1 MDQNIKS
8 EFTLLEL
15 ILLIKNNFLVILLI
29 VSAPIIFSS
38 YIYYK
43 TPLIFKSSIEI
54 KKLIP
59 LQNKISFLDISEDD
73 LFNFFYETSNNE
85 IHINQIIESFLVNND
100 LSSSKDIEE
109 TRDLIT
115 LIREED
121 YFTLSVVD
129 ENIEYAENLIK
140 FFMEEINKKTTHSIV
155 KNLFDRKSYAIELK
169 QNLNNMKKE
178 EIMLIKEIDEIANKD
193 KKEKLISEKKVL
205 NQFFDDEHK
214 NLLEVLDQNI
224 RIAKSLGWTDEQFDY
239 EKLITV
245 PKISDATDQYININQ
260 SIPINNF
267 RDINIVDQ
275 FIQNRFFGLPPYTF
289 GSKILMQLRKEIEEG
304 FYYEVVKVNS
314 SLSHDI
320 IRSTE
325 RSYSKNIK
333 REMLILDQE
342 LKEFKVPWD
351 IKYKY
356 LLANQ
361 DNLKLV
367 NFSKINSNSLKV
379 SYYLYFAIS
388 FILGFIIALIYLLF
402 RSQISN
408 TSKT

>member
-115 LIREED
+115 LIREKD

-267 RDINIVDQ
+267 RDIDIVDQ

>member
-214 NLLEVLDQNI
+214 NLLKVLDQNI

>member
-115 LIREED
+115 LIREKD

-214 NLLEVLDQNI
+214 NLLKVLDQNI

-267 RDINIVDQ
+267 RDIDIVDQ